1 MPRRR
6 ATGKSSR
13 GGENTPSK
21 GRVSAPVRRSVT
33 RSDFRPAVASPDA
46 EDIALA
52 RLQAHLRR
60 TESLH
65 APTRPAASSLRRTT
79 IRLPAALLD
88 RLRDRARRDGM
99 TASEVVEL
107 AVERLLRSR

>member
-6 ATGKSSR
+6 AAGKGR
-13 GGENTPSK
+13 EGDKNHPSK
-21 GRVSAPVRRSVT
+21 VRDAASVRRSVA
-33 RSDFRPAVASPDA
+33 RSDFRPTVASPDA

-60 TESLH
+60 AESLH
-65 APTRPAASSLRRTT
+65 APPRPAVSSLRRTT
-79 IRLPAALLD
+79 VRLPAALLD

-107 AVERLLRSR
+107 AVERFLRSR